1 MNTIHTREDWAKH
14 LTAWAD
20 TGRPNLSPE
29 ALREIAAYLTAPVDF
44 EFGGMKVGAHEEP
57 CGGPCIEIVMPTGE
71 MVQAW
76 STSTHN
82 GRPRIQVWET
92 TENFENCQEPDHDL
106 NLPGGDE

>member
-1 MNTIHTREDWAKH
+1 MSTIHTPAEWAQILRDWAE
-14 LTAWAD
+14 

-29 ALREIAAYLTAPVDF
+29 ALLEIAAYLSTPADF

-57 CGGPCIEIVMPTGE
+57 CGGQCISIEMPKGQIVQ
-71 MVQAW
+71 VW

-82 GRPRIQVWET
+82 GHPRVQVWET

-106 NLPGGDE
+106 CTGSDE